1 MSNIYWFQA
10 QFITYELDPLIELMS
25 KEKFKPQMY
34 IAAATFEYE
43 KKNIENARRYFF
55 EGIKHHTDNKLLYLE
70 QLWIEVMSFGD
81 RLYNE
86 RSVEIYRNS
95 IRHFDNDMEFH
106 ISLLDR
112 SIEIKQ
118 STYYLQFEIIWYLY
132 IISII
137 II

>member
-10 QFITYELDPLIELMS
+10 QFITYKLDPLIVLMS
-25 KEKFKPQMY
+25 KQKFEPQMY

-70 QLWIEVMSFGD
+70 QLWIEVMYYD
-81 RLYNE
+81 DELDKQ
-86 RSVEIYRNS
+86 RSIQIYRNI
-95 IRHFDNDMEFH
+95 IRNFDNDMEFH

-112 SIEIKQ
+112 SLEIKQ